1 MISLQTRAASM
12 GLGAVLTLAACSEQ
26 PRKGP
31 PTEQEIHAND
41 SAVAGGMPGRHP
53 YRCDDKQTLL
63 VDFKDEGLT
72 VELRREAQAAPV
84 VLTAPTQG
92 LQYVGETASA
102 TFSGSQIKIEEAG
115 KRSLVCRKETRL

>member
-1 MISLQTRAASM
+1 MAPLRIGIAGMCVALAAS
-12 GLGAVLTLAACSEQ
+12 GCSEQ
-26 PRKGP
+26 PRKAP
-31 PTEQEIHAND
+31 PTEQEIYAND
-41 SAVAGGMPGRHP
+41 SAVAGGTPGRHP

-72 VELRREAQAAPV
+72 VELRREAQATPV

-115 KRSLVCRKETRL
+115 KRPLVCRKETRL